1 MKELIGKEI
10 LGREWK
16 VWKHVPSGVWECD
29 WECRYKQGNIPPE
42 TGEKYHSVQ
51 KYLSFKRESLDKIN
65 TLTWKVIS
73 DRCTNLRLRIFPCLP
88 NCTTLVSASG
98 IFYKIPFM
106 LTMALGLVL
115 FPKKFKRWWCNWNMG
130 AFAREVLAFQ
140 WAVTEFSTLQGLVR
154 WSKFKIILVM
164 RNWDPRS
171 WCSFLKIRWW
181 YFTKLDDDIAGT

>member
-73 DRCTNLRLRIFPCLP
+73 DRCTNLRLRIFPVP
-88 NCTTLVSASG
+88 
-98 IFYKIPFM
+98 
-106 LTMALGLVL
+106 
-115 FPKKFKRWWCNWNMG
+115 
-130 AFAREVLAFQ
+130 
-140 WAVTEFSTLQGLVR
+140 
-154 WSKFKIILVM
+154 SKLYYIGQ
-164 RNWDPRS
+164 
-171 WCSFLKIRWW
+171 CQW
-181 YFTKLDDDIAGT
+181 YFLQDTIHVDYGSWIGFISKEI